1 MVGLLA
7 LWDLCCAGNNLL
19 AAGWADYGVMER
31 MMLGKKVE
39 AIGLTGGRV
48 GFSIGVV
55 QSGRGGA
62 ILKGKFWNGGGGT

>member
-7 LWDLCCAGNNLL
+7 LWDLCCAGNNIL

-48 GFSIGVV
+48 GFAIGVV
-55 QSGRGGA
+55 QS
-62 ILKGKFWNGGGGT
+62 